1 MYLLLSA
8 VTGRVRLPRLL
19 LFTVNT
25 CTYSYQLSLAV
36 SDSLDCCCLPST
48 RVPTPISYHWPCQTP
63 STVVVYR
70 QHVYLLLSAVTGRV
84 RLPRLL
90 LFTVNTCTY
99 SYQLSLAVS
108 DSLHC
113 CCLPSTRVPTPISYH
128 WPCQTPS
135 TVVVYRQHV
144 YLLLSAV
151 TGRVRLPRLLLFTV
165 NTCTYSY
172 QLSLAVSDSLHCCC
186 LPSTRVPTPISCHW
200 PCQTPSTVVVYRQ
213 HVYLLL
219 SAVTGRVRLPR
230 LLLFTVNTCTY
241 SYQLSLAVS
250 DILHCCCLP
259 STRVPTPISCH
270 WPCQTPSTVVVY
282 CQHVYL
288 LLSAVTGRVRLHR
301 LLLFIV
307 NTCTY
312 SYQLSLAVS
321 DSLDCCCLPS
331 TRVPTPISCHWPCQ
345 TPSTVVVYRQHV
357 YLLLSAVTGRVRLHR
372 LLLFTVNT
380 CTYSYHLSLAVS
392 DSIDCCCL
400 SSTRVP
406 TPISCHYRQHVY
418 LLLSAVTGRVRLP
431 ALFTNV
437 WYKSVNPSF

>member
-8 VTGRVRLPRLL
+8 ITGRVRLHRLL

-36 SDSLDCCCLPST
+36 SDSLDCCCLSST
-48 RVPTPISYHWPCQTP
+48 RVPTPISCHWPCQTP

-84 RLPRLL
+84 RLHRLL
-90 LFTVNTCTY
+90 LFIVNTCTY

-108 DSLHC
+108 DS
-113 CCLPSTRVPTPISYH
+113 I
-128 WPCQTPS
+128 
-135 TVVVYRQHV
+135 
-144 YLLLSAV
+144 
-151 TGRVRLPRLLLFTV
+151 
-165 NTCTYSY
+165 
-172 QLSLAVSDSLHCCC
+172 DCCC

-219 SAVTGRVRLPR
+219 SAVTGRVRLHR
-230 LLLFTVNTCTY
+230 LLLFIVNTCTY

-250 DILHCCCLP
+250 DSIDCCCLP

-282 CQHVYL
+282 RQHVYLLLSAVTIVNTCTYSYQLSLAVSDSIDCCCLPSTRVPTPISYHWPCQTPSTVVVYRQHVYL

-345 TPSTVVVYRQHV
+345 TSSTVVVYRQHV
-357 YLLLSAVTGRVRLHR
+357 YLLLSAVTI
-372 LLLFTVNT
+372 VNT
-380 CTYSYHLSLAVS
+380 CTYSYQLSLAVS
-392 DSIDCCCL
+392 DSLHCCCL
-400 SSTRVP
+400 PSTRVP
-406 TPISCHYRQHVY
+406 TPISYHWPCQ
-418 LLLSAVTGRVRLP
+418 TP
-431 ALFTNV
+431 
-437 WYKSVNPSF
+437 